1 MKNALY
7 LDMGGGWNY
16 SWYRDSVGKAHDIHP
31 QTYGS
36 IYQTNWIVFKD

>member
-16 SWYRDSVGKAHDIHP
+16 SVGKAHDIHP